1 MCQSLFGLCSLPPT
15 PPAAGRPSVAVLCL
29 CCFVCLLEEG
39 LTHGYL
45 DWIHHWWVVYSSYK
59 RIHYDTAMWECF
71 NFLFKV
77 FVVFEHVLIREG
89 AYPPALLL
97 TTAALGAVV
106 MQRYD
111 MQ

>member
-1 MCQSLFGLCSLPPT
+1 M
-15 PPAAGRPSVAVLCL
+15 
-29 CCFVCLLEEG
+29 
-39 LTHGYL
+39 
-45 DWIHHWWVVYSSYK
+45 
-59 RIHYDTAMWECF
+59 HYDTAMWECF

-106 MQRYD
+106 MQRYAHVVSTHIMYILPFVSSSD
-111 MQ
+111 MFLQIVHCKTH